1 MLKQL
6 NLNGMIFVQA
16 GTDKKVSNHKLIIQ

>member
-16 GTDKKVSNHKLIIQ
+16 GIDKIFLNHKVIIQ